1 MSSPLRRFLDLV
13 RTAHFAGC
21 SPSTVLRWE
30 KAGTFPRRRRLGP
43 NRVAWD
49 IRELEEWAAEREPVG
64 AAPEA
69 RANSNSGAGR

>member
-1 MSSPLRRFLDLV
+1 MSDPLRRFLDLV
-13 RTAHFAGC
+13 RTAHFIGC

-49 IRELEEWAAEREPVG
+49 INDLEAWAAEREPVG
-64 AAPEA
+64 AAPET
-69 RANSNSGAGR
+69 SSPTDPVPG